1 MARLRAQIPEA
12 GFPRGAG
19 VASAVA
25 FVLLLLIA
33 AFTALYLST
42 AGPLALIRAN
52 DAGGR
57 VPDEL
62 TAGQQRTTAG
72 LAQSVATSAT
82 AAAGDLQVAAGS
94 SVFDTPDDTALLTR
108 LGETYEDWRGVV
120 VYDPVAQKVVATRGE
135 PVPVETLRGVAV
147 ANLTVRPV
155 ARPGDTPLVLTA
167 LPLTGARA
175 GKLLVVSTALR
186 NTAGTLDE
194 DTQQQVRLVTADGV
208 VLHTHGSAVAATD
221 RPAQDLLARAAT
233 AAAAGQ
239 SGVLTGAAVTEKGKE
254 RAPVVSYAPV
264 SPAGIGGSL
273 GLSVVT
279 FSRFPVEA
287 VPVRWPGLVPA
298 AALLA
303 LAVGGFVLLRRTVVA
318 PIRRLR
324 DDALAVAAGELG
336 HPVRQSRIREVNR
349 VTAALEHTRS
359 KLRRRKPEPE
369 VRPLLSAQL
378 AVVLVAL
385 ALLGW
390 SGAVAATLGRQHAEV
405 SPTMLSEHGV
415 RVTRSAD
422 TLRRSLTEGLNDL
435 QTLARLGKG
444 KQPDQLR
451 DMLGRLA
458 GTESRFRSVYVTDAE
473 GAVLVQ
479 AGREALRDPG
489 KLPGGEG
496 LRQHNTSGRVP
507 VVYAFT
513 PLPDSPNVLVGEYD
527 VPRMAELLGSAGGR
541 VRVVDEGKRT
551 IADTEGYL
559 AFAALSDP
567 ALVKNVDAAQS
578 GKDAREATPSA
589 LLAAQ
594 RLADKGQAATLK
606 WVVVAE
612 QPIGSLG
619 LADNTVRS
627 GARVAA
633 LLTAV
638 VALLL
643 FAWHLLVVVRPLRRI
658 GTEAGRIADGN
669 TAAVV
674 YPQRQDEIGTVAS
687 CVEIC
692 RQALT
697 EGHNRLGETRRPTGA
712 ATDETEL
719 LQKIVDEPEPEAP
732 AKRPSPTAETPDPAG
747 QRRKTEA
754 PIRAERKAPA
764 KRPSPTAETPEP
776 AGQRHKSAP
785 RAHAERGTSAESAAP
800 ARAERP
806 AAPPWRPAEPR
817 RDSQTP
823 RAQRPSARVAEP
835 HRPAEPQREPA
846 ADRRRESPAPA
857 RTERR
862 TPADRRPIDN
872 AARADRRPAEPAAD
886 RRQEPPAPAPAR
898 AERKTPVDRR
908 PSDNPARADR
918 KPLADRSGET
928 PARRPAEYRKRPQ
941 TPPRIPVRTPDDKA
955 KSDYLSWLDGAGV

>member
-1 MARLRAQIPEA
+1 MNQRKDRAARLRAQIPEA

-19 VASAVA
+19 VASAA
-25 FVLLLLIA
+25 TFVLLLLIA

-42 AGPLALIRAN
+42 AGPLSLIRAN
-52 DAGGR
+52 DAAGR
-57 VPDEL
+57 VPDEV

-94 SVFDTPDDTALLTR
+94 GVFDTADDTALLTR

-120 VYDPVAQKVVATRGE
+120 VYDPAAQKVLATRGE

-186 NTAGTLDE
+186 GTTGDLDK
-194 DTQQQVRLVTADGV
+194 DSQQQVRLVTADGAL
-208 VLHTHGSAVAATD
+208 LHTHGADIAATD
-221 RPAQDLLARAAT
+221 RPAQELLARAAT

-239 SGVLTGAAVTEKGKE
+239 SGVLTGDAVSEKGPRGVSTE
-254 RAPVVSYAPV
+254 RAPLVSYAPV
-264 SPAGIGGSL
+264 TPSSIGGSL
-273 GLSVVT
+273 GLSVVS

-287 VPVRWPGLVPA
+287 VPARWPGLIPA

-303 LAVGGFVLLRRTVVA
+303 LAVAGFVLLRRAVVA

-324 DDALAVAAGELG
+324 TDALAVAAGELG
-336 HPVRQSRIREVNR
+336 KPVRPSRIREVNR
-349 VTAALEHTRS
+349 VTTAMERYRS
-359 KLRRRKPEPE
+359 KLRRRKPAPK
-369 VRPLLSAQL
+369 VRPFVSAQL
-378 AVVLVAL
+378 VIVLVAL

-390 SGAVAATLGRQHAEV
+390 SGAVAATLGRQHADV

-422 TLRRSLTEGLNDL
+422 TLRRSLAEGLTDL
-435 QTLARLGKG
+435 QAVARLGKG
-444 KQPDQLR
+444 KEPDQLR
-451 DMLGRLA
+451 GMLDRLA
-458 GTESRFRSVYVTDAE
+458 DTESRFRSVYVADAD
-473 GAVLVQ
+473 GAVRLL
-479 AGREALRDPG
+479 AGRESLRDPV
-489 KLPGGEG
+489 KLPEGEG

-507 VVYAFT
+507 IVYAFT
-513 PLPDSPNVLVGEYD
+513 PLPDSKNVLVGEYD

-559 AFAALSDP
+559 AFSALTDP
-567 ALVKNVDAAQS
+567 ALIKNVDAAQS
-578 GKDAREATPSA
+578 GKDARETTPGA
-589 LLAAQ
+589 LVAAQ
-594 RLADKGQAATLK
+594 RVADKGNAAALK

-619 LADNTVRS
+619 VADNTVRS

-638 VALLL
+638 VALML
-643 FAWHLLVVVRPLRRI
+643 FAWHLLVVVRPLRRV
-658 GTEAGRIADGN
+658 GEEASRIAAGE
-669 TAAVV
+669 TGAVV
-674 YPQRQDEIGTVAS
+674 YPQRQDEIGTIAS

-697 EGHNRLGETRRPTGA
+697 DGRDRLGEVRRPTGA

-719 LQKIVDEPEPEAP
+719 LQKIVDEPEPA
-732 AKRPSPTAETPDPAG
+732 
-747 QRRKTEA
+747 
-754 PIRAERKAPA
+754 
-764 KRPSPTAETPEP
+764 PEP
-776 AGQRHKSAP
+776 KPKPQSPPRP
-785 RAHAERGTSAESAAP
+785 RA
-800 ARAERP
+800 ARP
-806 AAPPWRPAEPR
+806 
-817 RDSQTP
+817 
-823 RAQRPSARVAEP
+823 
-835 HRPAEPQREPA
+835 
-846 ADRRRESPAPA
+846 
-857 RTERR
+857 
-862 TPADRRPIDN
+862 
-872 AARADRRPAEPAAD
+872 
-886 RRQEPPAPAPAR
+886 
-898 AERKTPVDRR
+898 
-908 PSDNPARADR
+908 
-918 KPLADRSGET
+918 
-928 PARRPAEYRKRPQ
+928 RPQ
-941 TPPRIPVRTPDDKA
+941 TPPRIPARTPEEKA

>member
-1 MARLRAQIPEA
+1 MRAQIPEA

-19 VASAVA
+19 VASATV
-25 FVLLLLIA
+25 FVLLLFIA

-42 AGPLALIRAN
+42 AGPLSLIRAH
-52 DAGGR
+52 DQAGR
-57 VPDEL
+57 VSDEI
-62 TAGQQRTTAG
+62 TAGQQRTTTG

-82 AAAGDLQVAAGS
+82 AAAGDLQVASGS
-94 SVFDTPDDTALLTR
+94 GVFDTADDTALLTR
-108 LGETYEDWRGVV
+108 LGETYDDWRGVV
-120 VYDPVAQKVVATRGE
+120 VYDLASQKVLATRGE
-135 PVPVETLRGVAV
+135 PVPVETLRGVPV

-186 NTAGTLDE
+186 SSAGDLDK
-194 DTQQQVRLVTADGV
+194 DAQQQVRLVTADGA
-208 VLHTHGSAVAATD
+208 VLHTNGSDIAATD

-239 SGVLTGAAVTEKGKE
+239 SGVLTGDAVAEKGKE
-254 RAPVVSYAPV
+254 RAPVVSYASV

-273 GLSVVT
+273 GLSVVS

-287 VPVRWPGLVPA
+287 VPVRWPGLIPA

-303 LAVGGFVLLRRTVVA
+303 LAVAGFVLLRRTIVA

-324 DDALAVAAGELG
+324 TDALAVAAGVLAK
-336 HPVRQSRIREVNR
+336 PVRQSRIREVNR
-349 VTAALEHTRS
+349 VTAAVERFRS
-359 KLRRRKPEPE
+359 KLGRRKPAP
-369 VRPLLSAQL
+369 RLKPFLSAQL
-378 AVVLVAL
+378 VLVLVAL

-422 TLRRSLTEGLNDL
+422 TLRRSLAEGLTDL
-435 QTLARLGKG
+435 QSVARLGKG
-444 KQPDQLR
+444 KEPDQLR
-451 DMLGRLA
+451 GMLDRLA
-458 GTESRFRSVYVTDAE
+458 GTESRFRSVYVADAD
-473 GAVLVQ
+473 GAVRLL
-479 AGREALRDPG
+479 AGRESLRDPG
-489 KLPGGEG
+489 KLPEGEG

-513 PLPDSPNVLVGEYD
+513 PLPDSKNVLVGEFD

-559 AFAALSDP
+559 AFSALTDP
-567 ALVKNVDAAQS
+567 VLIKNVDAAQS
-578 GKDAREATPSA
+578 GKDARETTPAS
-589 LLAAQ
+589 LVAAQ
-594 RLADKGQAATLK
+594 RLADKGNAAALK

-619 LADNTVRS
+619 VADNTVRS

-638 VALLL
+638 VALML
-643 FAWHLLVVVRPLRRI
+643 FAWHFLVVIRPLRRV
-658 GTEAGRIADGN
+658 GEEARRIAGGDTG
-669 TAAVV
+669 AVV
-674 YPQRQDEIGTVAS
+674 YPQRQDEIGTIAS

-697 EGHNRLGETRRPTGA
+697 EGRDRLGEARRPAGA

-719 LQKIVDEPEPEAP
+719 LQKIVDEPAPRRRREPEAP
-732 AKRPSPTAETPDPAG
+732 
-747 QRRKTEA
+747 RR
-754 PIRAERKAPA
+754 
-764 KRPSPTAETPEP
+764 
-776 AGQRHKSAP
+776 
-785 RAHAERGTSAESAAP
+785 
-800 ARAERP
+800 
-806 AAPPWRPAEPR
+806 
-817 RDSQTP
+817 
-823 RAQRPSARVAEP
+823 RVAEP
-835 HRPAEPQREPA
+835 E
-846 ADRRRESPAPA
+846 AP
-857 RTERR
+857 
-862 TPADRRPIDN
+862 P
-872 AARADRRPAEPAAD
+872 RRPAE
-886 RRQEPPAPAPAR
+886 Q
-898 AERKTPVDRR
+898 
-908 PSDNPARADR
+908 R
-918 KPLADRSGET
+918 KPAG
-928 PARRPAEYRKRPQ
+928 RPRPQ
-941 TPPRIPVRTPDDKA
+941 TPPRIPARTPEEKA

>member
-1 MARLRAQIPEA
+1 MSKHDDRAARLRAQIPEA

-19 VASAVA
+19 VASAVT
-25 FVLLLLIA
+25 FVLLVLIA

-42 AGPLALIRAN
+42 AGPLSLIRAN

-57 VPDEL
+57 VPDEV

-94 SVFDTPDDTALLTR
+94 GVFDTADDAALLTR

-120 VYDPVAQKVVATRGE
+120 VYDPVAQKVLATRGE

-167 LPLTGARA
+167 LPLTGTRA
-175 GKLLVVSTALR
+175 GRLLVVSTALR
-186 NTAGTLDE
+186 TTTGDLDE
-194 DTQQQVRLVTADGV
+194 DTQQQVRLVAADGA
-208 VLHTHGSAVAATD
+208 VLHAHGSDVAATD
-221 RPAQDLLARAAT
+221 RPAQELLARAAT
-233 AAAAGQ
+233 AAAVGQ
-239 SGVLTGAAVTEKGKE
+239 SGVLTGDAVTEKGKQ

-264 SPAGIGGSL
+264 SPSGIGGSL
-273 GLSVVT
+273 GLSVVS

-287 VPVRWPGLVPA
+287 VPVRWPGLIPA

-303 LAVGGFVLLRRTVVA
+303 LAVAGFVLLRRTVVA

-324 DDALAVAAGELG
+324 TDALAVAAGMLG
-336 HPVRQSRIREVNR
+336 KPVRQSRVREVNH
-349 VTAALEHTRS
+349 VTAALERCRCTLAGAPGGRAPGPGRS
-359 KLRRRKPEPE
+359 PGTTQLRRRKPAAK
-369 VRPLLSAQL
+369 VRPFLSAQL
-378 AVVLVAL
+378 VIGLVAL

-390 SGAVAATLGRQHAEV
+390 SGAVAATLGRQHAAV

-422 TLRRSLTEGLNDL
+422 TLRRSLAEGLTDL
-435 QTLARLGKG
+435 KSVARLGKG
-444 KQPDQLR
+444 KQPDDLR
-451 DMLGRLA
+451 GMLDRLA
-458 GTESRFRSVYVTDAE
+458 GTESRFRSVYVADAE
-473 GAVLVQ
+473 GAVRLR
-479 AGREALRDPG
+479 AGRESLRDPV
-489 KLPGGEG
+489 KLPDGEG

-513 PLPDSPNVLVGEYD
+513 PLPDSKNVLVGEYD

-559 AFAALSDP
+559 AFSALSDP
-567 ALVKNVDAAQS
+567 ELIKNVEAAQS
-578 GKDAREATPSA
+578 GKDARETTSSS
-589 LLAAQ
+589 LVAAE
-594 RLADKGQAATLK
+594 RLADKGNAAALK

-619 LADNTVRS
+619 VADNTVRS

-638 VALLL
+638 VALML
-643 FAWHLLVVVRPLRRI
+643 FAWHLLVVVRPLRRV
-658 GTEAGRIADGN
+658 GAEAGRIAGGDTG
-669 TAAVV
+669 AVV
-674 YPQRQDEIGTVAS
+674 YPQRQDEIGTIAS

-697 EGHNRLGETRRPTGA
+697 DGRDRLGEVRRPTGA

-719 LQKIVDEPEPEAP
+719 LQKIVDEPEKPQP
-732 AKRPSPTAETPDPAG
+732 
-747 QRRKTEA
+747 
-754 PIRAERKAPA
+754 
-764 KRPSPTAETPEP
+764 
-776 AGQRHKSAP
+776 P
-785 RAHAERGTSAESAAP
+785 RP
-800 ARAERP
+800 ARPRP
-806 AAPPWRPAEPR
+806 RTPPRM
-817 RDSQTP
+817 
-823 RAQRPSARVAEP
+823 
-835 HRPAEPQREPA
+835 
-846 ADRRRESPAPA
+846 PA
-857 RTERR
+857 RT
-862 TPADRRPIDN
+862 
-872 AARADRRPAEPAAD
+872 AE
-886 RRQEPPAPAPAR
+886 E
-898 AERKTPVDRR
+898 
-908 PSDNPARADR
+908 
-918 KPLADRSGET
+918 
-928 PARRPAEYRKRPQ
+928 
-941 TPPRIPVRTPDDKA
+941 KA